1 MTFLACTRME
11 CVFNLNYKKHHL
23 RIISTLI
30 ICLAEGEPG
39 LLQRTQ
45 VRPRLKTGFCGFTGS
60 LVDFWPDPW
69 SNLEGSV
76 VYFWPDPWSI
86 FDWVTGTF
94 FTFSAV
100 HFWPDPWSIFDR
112 IHGPFLTRSK
122 VHFWPDPRSMF
133 DRIHYPFLTGSR
145 SFFDQIQII
154 PFYEA
159 TKLVYKNFHW
169 I

>member
-76 VYFWPDPWSI
+76 VYFWLGHWNI
-86 FDWVTGTF
+86 FYLFCGSFLTG
-94 FTFSAV
+94 SMV
-100 HFWPDPWSIFDR
+100 HFWPDPWSIFDQ
-112 IHGPFLTRSK
+112 IQGPFLTESQ
-122 VHFWPDPRSMF
+122 VNVWQDPLSFF
-133 DRIHYPFLTGSR
+133 DRIAVFFWPNPDHTFLWS
-145 SFFDQIQII
+145 
-154 PFYEA
+154 
-159 TKLVYKNFHW
+159 N
-169 I
+169 